1 MFSKLGVVLGGL
13 SGPVVAVVAVIG
25 TLVVAFMNLWNT
37 NEEFRT
43 AITGIWNDIVS
54 KVKAFCDQL
63 TQRINGLGFDFK
75 DATEVLKAVWD
86 GFCQVLAP
94 LFEGA
99 FQNVATILGVVLDT
113 LLGLFDAFSNV
124 FSGNWSGAWEAA
136 KGIFSSI

>member
-25 TLVVAFMNLWNT
+25 TLVAAFMNLWNT

-54 KVKAFCDQL
+54 KVKGFCDQL

-75 DATEVLKAVWD
+75 DVTEVLKAVWD
-86 GFCQVLAP
+86 GLCQVLAP

-99 FQNVATILGVVLDT
+99 LSYLHDMYAPPGKD
-113 LLGLFDAFSNV
+113 
-124 FSGNWSGAWEAA
+124 GAC
-136 KGIFSSI
+136 F